1 MFNSSFVLLTLSAL
15 VLWSCSTSDADIP
28 TRDSK
33 TDGGGADANSGGN
46 NGTNGG
52 QNNGQQNNGGQNNG
66 ANNGGGSVKK
76 PALVSYLPV
85 FESLALANPQ
95 AGLQDDTLAYDVMS
109 HLPESFGNSYYD
121 DDRLVWTMKTA
132 GGLSLHL
139 RTITASRGSTNC
151 VYLLQSRF
159 VCMLE
164 SAVKKSSL
172 TGYIP
177 STLRGPLYTSLVTG
191 SADWNDKP
199 TYLIDMWHRYLLTA
213 RVGTDLVSKNL
224 WLASEKR
231 RVLSDLIEAMI
242 LGTSLVFAIEDLDPS
257 YAASPKY
264 AELKVLIGYMMQETG
279 KTFKSGRL
287 MPAFGSS
294 EQDILVDKLLNST
307 ETAALRARIE
317 KTFGAEWAATL
328 WSEFR

>member
-1 MFNSSFVLLTLSAL
+1 M
-15 VLWSCSTSDADIP
+15 
-28 TRDSK
+28 
-33 TDGGGADANSGGN
+33 
-46 NGTNGG
+46 
-52 QNNGQQNNGGQNNG
+52 
-66 ANNGGGSVKK
+66 
-76 PALVSYLPV
+76 SYLPV

-95 AGLQDDTLAYDVMS
+95 PGLQDDTLAFDVMS

-121 DDRLVWTMKTA
+121 DDRLVWTMKTT

-139 RTITASRGSTNC
+139 RTITAPRGSTNC

-159 VCMLE
+159 VCVLE
-164 SAVKKSSL
+164 SSVKKSSL

-177 STLRGPLYTSLVTG
+177 SALRGPLYTSLVTG

-199 TYLIDMWHRYLLTA
+199 SYLIDMWHRYLLTA
-213 RVGTDLVSKNL
+213 KVGTDLVSKNL
-224 WLASEKR
+224 WPASEKR

-257 YAASPKY
+257 YTASPKY

-294 EQDILVDKLLNST
+294 EQDILVDKLINST
-307 ETAALRARIE
+307 ETAALRTRIE